1 MKLQTWDE
9 LPEQMRTESVRPY
22 YDCLQRKRVTLL
34 LKRIL
39 DIVVAVILLL
49 LLFPALLIFAV
60 WIKVDSP
67 GSVLFRQLRVTQFG
81 KEFRIYKFR
90 TMVSNAE
97 ALGSQVT
104 TNEDIRVTKV
114 GRFLRKYRVDEI
126 PQLLNIITGDM
137 SFVGTRPEV
146 PKYVAQYADEMYA
159 TLLLPAGV
167 TSQASIFYKDESTI
181 LDSVDDVDMVYVEK
195 VLPEKMNYNLKSI
208 EEFGLWNDITLMLQT
223 VLVVCGKS
231 VDEVGIIK

>member
-159 TLLLPAGV
+159 T
-167 TSQASIFYKDESTI
+167 
-181 LDSVDDVDMVYVEK
+181 
-195 VLPEKMNYNLKSI
+195 
-208 EEFGLWNDITLMLQT
+208 
-223 VLVVCGKS
+223 
-231 VDEVGIIK
+231 